1 MILRSADGRA
11 VGAMTKVLKGSDDAT
26 LAEAI
31 GIYEA
36 LQWVKT
42 QDNQRVIIESDAEII
57 TKVVAKKNSL
67 ARVGVVLL
75 VEFLGI

>member
-1 MILRSADGRA
+1 MILRSADGRV

-26 LAEAI
+26 LAEAV

-42 QDNQRVIIESDAEII
+42 HNYQRVIIESDAEIVTQAVSKQKFPRI
-57 TKVVAKKNSL
+57 
-67 ARVGVVLL
+67 
-75 VEFLGI
+75 II